1 MPSLSALFLGLG
13 LTTLLQLSAAAP
25 TPAGVAV
32 DCTLPIQRTTTPTLP
47 LSGDAV
53 ELPSPNA
60 NLTLQYVAIGRG
72 IQNYTCASTTAT
84 PSSIG
89 AIATLFDATAL
100 AYLDEAMLHTIPG
113 IIVNMPLPS
122 TSTLVLPS
130 ILRADVLGHHYFDAA
145 LTPTFDLS
153 SVGKI
158 LFGGKTGDIK
168 APSTASKGP
177 AGTGAVDWLQL
188 TAKSTYVSEG
198 LSLAYRVET
207 AGGVGLSCNTSTS
220 TTAVQ
225 SVQYAAEYWF
235 YF

>member
-1 MPSLSALFLGLG
+1 VG
-13 LTTLLQLSAAAP
+13 LTL
-25 TPAGVAV
+25 VA
-32 DCTLPIQRTTTPTLP
+32 
-47 LSGDAV
+47 
-53 ELPSPNA
+53 
-60 NLTLQYVAIGRG
+60 VAIGRG

-89 AIATLFDATAL
+89 ALATLFDATAL
-100 AYLDEAMLHTIPG
+100 AYLDESLLHTIPG

-130 ILRADVLGHHYFDAA
+130 ILRAAVLGHHYFDAS

-158 LFGGKTGDIK
+158 LFAGKTGDIK
-168 APSTASKGP
+168 APLTAPKGP
-177 AGTGAVDWLQL
+177 AGSGAVDWLQL

-220 TTAVQ
+220 PTAVQ

-235 YF
+235 YD